1 MLQWRKLM
9 DNQDDKFFE
18 IYGKVRSLYEEL
30 IQEED
35 TTPMQVFGV
44 FLGVI
49 AQEFRDNSTQEK
61 FKEFLEIM
69 QNHEWP
75 KENMQ

>member
-30 IQEED
+30 IQEVD
-35 TTPMQVFGV
+35 TTTM
-44 FLGVI
+44 
-49 AQEFRDNSTQEK
+49 
-61 FKEFLEIM
+61 
-69 QNHEWP
+69 
-75 KENMQ
+75 